1 MVGLCVLFSMHD
13 VNYEGGLWADWPPM
27 PGPVRFMCKNVLM
40 PWYGDVVKFGPVD
53 NSGALRPLYAVPQ
66 Q

>member
-1 MVGLCVLFSMHD
+1 MHD